1 MTEPTSFSRFP
12 HFRKLFPSIRMKL
25 RNAFPALLVSLLA
38 LPAFAQNE
46 EEDRK
51 PITFATPA
59 DQWYQPKSTI
69 TFGYRVLS
77 SGITVNF
84 GNLGNVPS
92 IQTLVPGDDATVGRV
107 YDNGF
112 VGVDAPRPNEVDANG
127 NQTST
132 PGGRYTTTG
141 TGTDGTTF
149 VNGNFLSYTPGL
161 TRSWGYNTAAQ
172 AQNGHI
178 AMSNFS
184 ATSEGATAE
193 ADQGVSGGVE
203 MQLSRL
209 FGKLGKRVEWSFTAG
224 LALNDINAKTGGM
237 VTSTLHTHTD
247 YYSLNG
253 QPAPAAPYG
262 GPSFGDLTDG
272 SGTVVAVG
280 GLETTTPI
288 SGLPTPGMSTDTA
301 AAGAAS
307 VQGNWQI
314 KGAYF
319 MLRLGPTVRAQ
330 INDRFGLSASIGV
343 AGAYSGSRYSVVEQI
358 DIPDVSEPITAIEES
373 TANEFLPGFYADVN
387 LEWMANNRTGLFG
400 GVSVQQFGDY
410 DQSVGGRTAKIDL
423 GNAVGLRGGI
433 SIKF

>member
-1 MTEPTSFSRFP
+1 
-12 HFRKLFPSIRMKL
+12 MKL
-25 RNAFPALLVSLLA
+25 RTALPSLFVSLLA
-38 LPAFAQNE
+38 VPAFAQTPQSTTTE
-46 EEDRK
+46 EEDRL
-51 PITFATPA
+51 PLNFATPA
-59 DQWYQPKSTI
+59 DEWYQPKSTI
-69 TFGYRVLS
+69 SFGYRVLS
-77 SGITVNF
+77 SGINVNF

-92 IQTLVPGDDATVGRV
+92 IQTLVTSNDLTVGRV

-112 VGVDAPRPNEVDANG
+112 VAADAARPTEVDSSG

-141 TGTDGTTF
+141 TRADGTTF
-149 VNGNFLSYTPGL
+149 VNGDFLSYTPGL
-161 TRSWGYNTAAQ
+161 TRAWGYNTASQ
-172 AQNGHI
+172 VQGGRVG
-178 AMSNFS
+178 MSNFS

-193 ADQGVSGGVE
+193 AEQGVSGGVE
-203 MQLSRL
+203 MQMSRN
-209 FGKLGKRVEWSFTAG
+209 FGKIGKRVEWSISAG
-224 LALNDINAKTGGM
+224 VALNDINAKTNGT
-237 VTSTLHTHTD
+237 VRSTLHTHTD

-253 QPAPAAPYG
+253 RPAPTAPYT
-262 GPSFGDLTDG
+262 GPSFTDLTDS
-272 SGTVVAVG
+272 SGTVISTG

-288 SGLPTPGMSTDTA
+288 SALPTPGQSTDTS

-319 MLRLGPTVRAQ
+319 MLRLGPTLRAQ
-330 INDRFGLSASIGV
+330 INDRFGVSASLGV

-358 DIPDVSEPITAIEES
+358 ELVDVNEPVTTIEES
-373 TANEFLPGFYADVN
+373 TQNKFLPGFYADVN

-400 GVSVQQFGDY
+400 GVSVQNFGDY
-410 DQSVGGRTAKIDL
+410 NQSVGGRTAKIEL